1 MSVQR
6 ERTEDTSMN
15 LRNLITT
22 AVAAFTFS
30 LTPAAHAGF
39 AGFDGVLVESNFTVP
54 NTVGSWDV

>member
-1 MSVQR
+1 
-6 ERTEDTSMN
+6 MN

-39 AGFDGVLVESNFTVP
+39 DGFDGVLVESNFTVP